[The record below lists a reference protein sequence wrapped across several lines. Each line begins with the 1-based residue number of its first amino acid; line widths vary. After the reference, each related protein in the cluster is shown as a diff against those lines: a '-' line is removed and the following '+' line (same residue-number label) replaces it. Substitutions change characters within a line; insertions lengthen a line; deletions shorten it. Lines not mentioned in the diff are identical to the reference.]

1 LLVCIERDLEG
12 LCVLE
17 VQVCTVGGAFGALEE
32 F

>member
-1 LLVCIERDLEG
+1 MCIETDLEG